1 MTWTEEFVRDD
12 EKPDAD
18 VAEQYREVH
27 LDDGDSLDFSYLVG
41 AWERDASEAD
51 LIDQAITVP
60 LPDVEYEFSY

>member
-1 MTWTEEFVRDD
+1 MTWTEGFVRDD

-18 VAEQYREVH
+18 VAEQHREAH
-27 LDDGDSLDFSYLVG
+27 LDDGDGLDFSYLVG
-41 AWERDASEAD
+41 AWERDAGEAD

>member
-27 LDDGDSLDFSYLVG
+27 LDDGDGLDVSHLVG